1 MYHPSANET
10 HYDLDARQPRGDRQ
24 QPPARV
30 RHQGLD
36 ILKTHG
42 PETIEP
48 ASLATRRQARS
59 SGSAAATACVK
70 SQSQPLVIHW
80 SLAAPSNRHLS
91 TDEQLARSIRKLY
104 GAVFEATRSDL

>member
-1 MYHPSANET
+1 MYHPSTKEA
-10 HYDLDARQPRGDRQ
+10 HYDLDARQPRGHRQ

-30 RHQGLD
+30 RHQGLNIWRLMD
-36 ILKTHG
+36 LR
-42 PETIEP
+42 PSSQP
-48 ASLATRRQARS
+48 RSRR
-59 SGSAAATACVK
+59 GSTAATACVK

-80 SLAAPSNRHLS
+80 SLATLSTRRLS